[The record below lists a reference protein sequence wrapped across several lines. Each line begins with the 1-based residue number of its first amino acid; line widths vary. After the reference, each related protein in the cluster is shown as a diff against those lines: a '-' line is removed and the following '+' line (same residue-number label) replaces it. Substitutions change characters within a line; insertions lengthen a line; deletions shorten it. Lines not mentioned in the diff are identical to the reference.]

1 MSKSTVSPATAAM
14 VRAFYNDPAKGAAR
28 TAALTK
34 GAQSVA
40 PGSRGRLHPEAIAG
54 YNKGKPEA
62 RRYVTGTTKA
72 AIAQA
77 KGEAVAL
84 RAKAAAAG
92 VEVGKRGPLPK
103 AFLVAEGLVK
113 PTRKVRKG

>member
-14 VRAFYNDPAKGAAR
+14 VRAFYNDPTKGAAR
-28 TAALTK
+28 TASLTK

-72 AIAQA
+72 AVSAA
-77 KGEAVAL
+77 KAEAEAL
-84 RAKAAAAG
+84 RAQALAAG
-92 VEVGKRGPLPK
+92 LTVGKRGPLSK
-103 AFLVAEGLVK
+103 EAQKTLGIAK
-113 PTRKVRKG
+113 PTKRSRKS